1 MKASPLDEFIA
12 RSHARG
18 QCDKHGVATGF
29 PVPWAFTLATPG
41 PTPDSHP
48 SCRNIGIHHVD
59 AEGFVF
65 ACRGHPGGAAG
76 GGSLASICFLAGNY
90 PNAGFEEQ
98 WRAEGIVQPLDVSEA
113 TPLNADQDL
122 QVQIVASAAF
132 SEARRAKSGSSDPVD
147 TNGRLLLP
155 TDEDAATLDARV
167 AAVETRRAAG
177 KLHADEIK
185 RAGFR
190 WYRLAPSRVEVLA
203 GGPSWPHGP
212 TRHEWI
218 KSAHAGVWTP
228 PTRVLPYNVADV
240 EGPTGNAANKSFN
253 VEARVDVK
261 RDGGW
266 DSPASARGGF
276 GWTWFEMMLAA
287 YALGVTAA
295 CVLLLRMSGGM

>member
-18 QCDKHGVATGF
+18 QCDEHGVATGF

-41 PTPDSHP
+41 PTPDSPP
-48 SCRNIGIHHVD
+48 SCRNLGIHHVD
-59 AEGFVF
+59 SEGFVF

-98 WRAEGIVQPLDVSEA
+98 WRAEGIIQPLDVSEA
-113 TPLNADQDL
+113 MPMNADQDL

-147 TNGRLLLP
+147 TTGRLLLP

-177 KLHADEIK
+177 KLHDSEIE

-190 WYRLAPSRVEVLA
+190 AYRLAPSRVEVLA
-203 GGPSWPHGP
+203 GGPSWPNGP
-212 TRHEWI
+212 TRHEWTLQ
-218 KSAHAGVWTP
+218 SSHAGTWTP
-228 PTRVLPYNVADV
+228 PTRVLPYNVANAK
-240 EGPTGNAANKSFN
+240 GP
-253 VEARVDVK
+253 VDMRVDVK
-261 RDGGW
+261 CGR
-266 DSPASARGGF
+266 DSPVSAWGR
-276 GWTWFEMMLAA
+276 L
-287 YALGVTAA
+287 
-295 CVLLLRMSGGM
+295 